1 MTEAW
6 EVQLREDLER
16 AGERAVRDD
25 ISNRG
30 GLTTGGAE
38 RQKVI
43 REWLRDKDIE
53 RETKEQALFELTQK
67 TFGYTRKTYYAAV
80 AALVAAVV
88 GIIVT
93 ILHL

>member
-25 ISNRG
+25 INNQG
-30 GLTTGGAE
+30 GLVTGGAE

-43 REWLRDKDIE
+43 REWLRDKAIE
-53 RETKEQALFELTQK
+53 RETREQVLFELTQK
-67 TFGYTRKTYYAAV
+67 TVGYTRKTYYAAL
-80 AALVAAVV
+80 AALVAAII